1 MTLEH
6 EKPLESSYP
15 SFSII
20 IEWENMLLY
29 DSYRSNKMLEILAN
43 QLLEVSSKMSTKP
56 EIIIV
61 YNNEDINGSEIEPLI
76 KKKLNPCSSIIDLK
90 IIPSPGL
97 HYYQQ
102 KNFGANHCNG
112 DVIIFLDCDVIPNEG
127 WLKGMLECFL
137 QPEIRVV
144 GGESYISSDTFL
156 EKAFSIFWFMSPPSE
171 KGPIYED
178 TKFLCNNMA
187 FRNDTFFKNQF
198 PTLPR
203 YRGSCLAL
211 GESLQRKNIKIYR
224 QPAARVAHS
233 IPKGMKNIA
242 IRAICQGHDVA
253 VKRKKSYNVIDSQ
266 IKKNKPWRRIIKEQI
281 TKIRT
286 NSRKLHLTLFE
297 KIGVFGVISFYFSLI
312 FIGII
317 IASINPEIIRK
328 NFTV

>member
-1 MTLEH
+1 
-6 EKPLESSYP
+6 
-15 SFSII
+15 
-20 IEWENMLLY
+20 MLLY
-29 DSYRSNKMLEILAN
+29 GSYRSNKMLEILAN
-43 QLLEVSSKMSTKP
+43 QLLEVSPKMSTKP

-90 IIPSPGL
+90 IISSSGL

-102 KNFGANHCNG
+102 KNFGAKHCHG
-112 DVIIFLDCDVIPNEG
+112 DVIIFLDCDVIPDEG
-127 WLKGMLECFL
+127 WLIGLLECFL
-137 QPEIRVV
+137 QPEIKVV
-144 GGESYISSDTFL
+144 GGQSYISSDTFL
-156 EKAFSIFWFMSPPSE
+156 EKAFSVFWIMPPPTE

-198 PTLPR
+198 PSLPQ
-203 YRGSCLAL
+203 YRGSCGLL
-211 GESLQRKNIKIYR
+211 GETLQRKNVKIYR
-224 QPAARVAHS
+224 QPASRVAHS

-242 IRAICQGHDVA
+242 IRAICQGHDLVVA
-253 VKRKKSYNVIDSQ
+253 RKKSNNVKGSK
-266 IKKNKPWRRIIKEQI
+266 IKKNKPLRRIIKEQI

-286 NSRKLHLTLFE
+286 NSRKLHLTLLE

-312 FIGII
+312 FIGTI